1 MYTVVTTQPPDPGS
15 SEGRRSEGREEDIW
29 EEAVTMGEAVG
40 QQNCRC

>member
-1 MYTVVTTQPPDPGS
+1 MAIVLTTQPPDPAQGKV
-15 SEGRRSEGREEDIW
+15 GRGDEDIW